1 MDVIAD
7 YIIATLPIIISKRL
21 DLDFEEVEQTICEA
35 FYDENNIPM
44 IEPETE
50 IFKPTSS
57 WVLVGTKYVVK
68 GKNIIDV
75 IGKIDGDQFID
86 LEVSDV
92 YILNKN
98 FIKYTIHKL
107 NTSKHIFK
115 EKEEEIIELNKEDD
129 VDVNDVNNDDE
140 SDKDDNVEKSS
151 NNDTNDDTDNE
162 KEEIDYESSE
172 EEKPIKIKK
181 KISKNIEIIIN
192 KKTRTF
198 EIKKYDEMKK
208 WIDKEKINYKFT
220 KEQYDKLI
228 KANNNNMP
236 CFKPKKNIS
245 FIFE

>member
-1 MDVIAD
+1 MDIIAD
-7 YIIATLPIIISKRL
+7 YIISTLPIIISKRL
-21 DLDFEEVEQTICEA
+21 NLDFEEVEQTICEA
-35 FYDENNIPM
+35 FYDQNNIPV

-57 WVLVGTKYVVK
+57 WVLIGTKYVVK

-107 NTSKHIFK
+107 DTSKHIFK
-115 EKEEEIIELNKEDD
+115 EKIELNEEENE
-129 VDVNDVNNDDE
+129 VDVNDEE
-140 SDKDDNVEKSS
+140 SDKDETNEHVE
-151 NNDTNDDTDNE
+151 NNYNDDTDNE

-181 KISKNIEIIIN
+181 KVSKNIEIVIN

-198 EIKKYDEMKK
+198 ESKKYDEMKK
-208 WIDKEKINYKFT
+208 WIDKQKINYKFT
-220 KEQYDKLI
+220 KEQYDKLM